1 MNISV
6 CITFKERR
14 RLPRLLKAVESVL
27 NQTFGP
33 KEIVIVG
40 SKEDTLPL
48 RKKFKNKKIKLI
60 FFEGDKNQAR
70 NIGIMETGGT
80 HVLYMDYDMEAESGL
95 LAECSS
101 LSSNYGALIIPEKG
115 RGGNFWENCRKLEKK
130 IIKYDLTTVTPRFFR
145 KDLFSKNE
153 KPFDE
158 KFGQLDEWG
167 FSVKLKNKGADVGVT
182 HSNFIVTEDNLTLI
196 KEIKNK
202 FQRGLWMKN
211 FFSIDKEEAWGRVNP
226 IKRGILFYGK
236 RINNLFSDPA
246 HFIGLVFLKLIDLM
260 AFMAGY
266 LIGSFVNLDS
276 EYKNVSHV
284 NLYDK
289 LGASYVFDMF
299 ASSRWNRYVDI
310 TEKNTVARIWN
321 LGKCDCGHESIL
333 DLGMGPGRW
342 SKFFLEFNFAQVV
355 GLDISPV
362 MVDVAKNNIRDKRFN
377 TQTSDMQTIP
387 FKKGSFQK
395 VFCFRSFK
403 YAKNSEKVISQ
414 IDRVISPGGTLLLE
428 VSNNSFSNRF
438 LKSLAWFVVRLKRNL
453 PVESKWRYFDSASF
467 FSPAEIRKLI
477 FENSSLVIE
486 YEESLFVLPSIRIS
500 FVSEVLL
507 PVFIYLDKTLAKI
520 LPPRYFARS
529 WVFLLRKPKNVD

>member
-1 MNISV
+1 
-6 CITFKERR
+6 
-14 RLPRLLKAVESVL
+14 
-27 NQTFGP
+27 
-33 KEIVIVG
+33 
-40 SKEDTLPL
+40 
-48 RKKFKNKKIKLI
+48 
-60 FFEGDKNQAR
+60 
-70 NIGIMETGGT
+70 
-80 HVLYMDYDMEAESGL
+80 
-95 LAECSS
+95 
-101 LSSNYGALIIPEKG
+101 
-115 RGGNFWENCRKLEKK
+115 
-130 IIKYDLTTVTPRFFR
+130 
-145 KDLFSKNE
+145 
-153 KPFDE
+153 
-158 KFGQLDEWG
+158 
-167 FSVKLKNKGADVGVT
+167 
-182 HSNFIVTEDNLTLI
+182 
-196 KEIKNK
+196 
-202 FQRGLWMKN
+202 MKN

-467 FSPAEIRKLI
+467 FSP
-477 FENSSLVIE
+477 
-486 YEESLFVLPSIRIS
+486 P
-500 FVSEVLL
+500 
-507 PVFIYLDKTLAKI
+507 
-520 LPPRYFARS
+520 
-529 WVFLLRKPKNVD
+529 

>member
-182 HSNFIVTEDNLTLI
+182 HSDRTVTPRFFRKDLFSKNEKPFDEKFGQLDEWGFSVKL
-196 KEIKNK
+196 KNK
-202 FQRGLWMKN
+202 
-211 FFSIDKEEAWGRVNP
+211 
-226 IKRGILFYGK
+226 
-236 RINNLFSDPA
+236 
-246 HFIGLVFLKLIDLM
+246 
-260 AFMAGY
+260 
-266 LIGSFVNLDS
+266 
-276 EYKNVSHV
+276 
-284 NLYDK
+284 
-289 LGASYVFDMF
+289 GAD
-299 ASSRWNRYVDI
+299 
-310 TEKNTVARIWN
+310 
-321 LGKCDCGHESIL
+321 
-333 DLGMGPGRW
+333 
-342 SKFFLEFNFAQVV
+342 V
-355 GLDISPV
+355 GV
-362 MVDVAKNNIRDKRFN
+362 
-377 TQTSDMQTIP
+377 TH
-387 FKKGSFQK
+387 
-395 VFCFRSFK
+395 
-403 YAKNSEKVISQ
+403 
-414 IDRVISPGGTLLLE
+414 
-428 VSNNSFSNRF
+428 
-438 LKSLAWFVVRLKRNL
+438 
-453 PVESKWRYFDSASF
+453 
-467 FSPAEIRKLI
+467 
-477 FENSSLVIE
+477 
-486 YEESLFVLPSIRIS
+486 
-500 FVSEVLL
+500 
-507 PVFIYLDKTLAKI
+507 
-520 LPPRYFARS
+520 
-529 WVFLLRKPKNVD
+529 